1 MSVASTGSPR
11 AAGGRLQEAAR
22 FAVTGLAAYGTDVAV
37 FNVLLLGVGTSSLWA
52 KTVSSV
58 VAIAVAFVGSRWFT
72 WRDRPRT
79 HLGREYG
86 LFLLFSVLAAL
97 LQLGCL
103 WVSHHGLGLTSTL
116 ADNISGNV
124 IGMALATVFRF
135 YTFRTFVFPS

>member
-1 MSVASTGSPR
+1 MTRSRLGEV
-11 AAGGRLQEAAR
+11 GR
-22 FAVTGLAAYGTDVAV
+22 FGVVGLAAYATDLLV
-37 FNVLLLGVGTSSLWA
+37 FNALLLGVGVASVPA
-52 KTVSSV
+52 KVIAGA
-58 VAIAVAFVGSRWFT
+58 VAIAVAYAGSRWWT
-72 WRDRPRT
+72 WRDRRGPDV
-79 HLGREYG
+79 GREYA